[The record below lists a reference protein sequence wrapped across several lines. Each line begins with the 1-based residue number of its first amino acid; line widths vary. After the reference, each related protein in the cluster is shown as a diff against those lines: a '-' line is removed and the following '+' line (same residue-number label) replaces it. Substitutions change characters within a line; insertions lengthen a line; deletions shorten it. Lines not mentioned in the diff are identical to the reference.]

1 MDKDLVKTAV
11 FDMALE
17 IARLKGELENARSLE
32 RMWFTNY
39 MKKEKENELNAR
51 NSATVYATE
60 IEGEFIE
67 NMAKEDEK

>member
-1 MDKDLVKTAV
+1 MDKDLVKTVV
-11 FDMALE
+11 FDLTLE
-17 IARLKGELENARSLE
+17 IARLKDELENARSLE

-39 MKKEKENELNAR
+39 TKKENELNAR